1 MKAIIVAILL
11 ALCAFS
17 FAFEGYSSSRPAPDG
32 SVMKVSFVDKDSGA
46 AIRGSVVVSVQY
58 ASSSD
63 GQNYQYTDDV
73 NATSADVALSL
84 PPAQYPA
91 TARIKAIAAGYY
103 DSDEIT
109 VTSAEYWAK
118 VGGENAGKAGPST
131 AGVTPN
137 DYISDPVQPAPKTFL
152 LEKAFQLKKNPN
164 YVATPGTGQQGT
176 GNNGSPQGCCLPLFA
191 ILLAGGFVFAGKR

>member
-1 MKAIIVAILL
+1 MNKAIIVAFVL

-46 AIRGSVVVSVQY
+46 PIRGSVVVSVQY

-63 GQNYQYTDDV
+63 GQNYQYTVDL
-73 NATSADVALSL
+73 NASSGEVALSL
-84 PPAQYPA
+84 PPEQYPA
-91 TARIKAIAAGYY
+91 TAHIKAIATGYY
-103 DSDEIT
+103 DSDGIT

-118 VGGENAGKAGPST
+118 VGGENAGKTGPST

-137 DYISDPVQPAPKTFL
+137 DYISDPVQPAPTTFL
-152 LEKAFQLKKNPN
+152 LEKTFALKRNPN
-164 YVATPGTGQQGT
+164 YVAPTGSSGNGT
-176 GNNGSPQGCCLPLFA
+176 PQGCCLPLFA
-191 ILLAGGFVFAGKR
+191 ILLAGGFAFARKQ